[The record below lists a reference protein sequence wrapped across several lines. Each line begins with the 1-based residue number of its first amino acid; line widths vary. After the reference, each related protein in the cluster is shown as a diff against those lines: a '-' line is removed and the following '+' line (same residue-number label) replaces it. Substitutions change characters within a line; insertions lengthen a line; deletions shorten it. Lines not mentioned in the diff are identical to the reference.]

1 MCPACLASAALIIAS
16 VMSTGGLAAVVVRK
30 LGAKN
35 GAKGFCPNPNPKEE
49 TWVK

>member
-1 MCPACLASAALIIAS
+1 MCPACLASAALIIGS
-16 VMSTGGLAAVVVRK
+16 VMSTGGLAAVVVKK

-35 GAKGFCPNPNPKEE
+35 GAKKFCPNRNPKEE